1 MKNDRIKMKKELYPL
16 LLISIFLLIP
26 VLSFNI
32 YAQTTPFFV
41 MSLQDK
47 DKYIQTSESRVGAII
62 TTEKSLYEA
71 SVDSM
76 VVHDGI
82 KFYRG
87 YFISP
92 TSYLGMDEANNKL
105 YFLKD
110 GNKYMMLDF
119 NIPPQGTFTGYL
131 LGTTPV
137 QIFVGGTD
145 GARYYTFTE
154 SNPMGSSSTTYWV
167 QRSRGFVEK
176 HSGFSVSYYGSSSH
190 SWSSFDQIRFNKNGD
205 TIYKAETWA
214 PKISY
219 TTGTTTKVFLK
230 TFSVNTNHDL
240 NTQLSKYIPA
250 INFNDSLFIRYFYT
264 NGIDSTAIVVR
275 GIAAATPV
283 TTFNLQLD
291 SVKMKAGY
299 KFKYRFTLRD
309 KFYRP
314 KLVFHPSS
322 TGYNTLSCD
331 SSLLLSPASP
341 QIPASIDLEAFPN
354 PVSINNNSGKS
365 SVTIRFN
372 MPSAGY
378 AEGTVYDILGRD
390 VTKIVDGVLPAGD
403 NLIKFDTA
411 GLTSGVYIFR
421 LITKSNIEHIKIL
434 VTK

>member
-1 MKNDRIKMKKELYPL
+1 MG
-16 LLISIFLLIP
+16 
-26 VLSFNI
+26 
-32 YAQTTPFFV
+32 
-41 MSLQDK
+41 QD
-47 DKYIQTSESRVGAII
+47 II
-62 TTEKSLYEA
+62 L
-71 SVDSM
+71 
-76 VVHDGI
+76 
-82 KFYRG
+82 
-87 YFISP
+87 
-92 TSYLGMDEANNKL
+92 
-105 YFLKD
+105 
-110 GNKYMMLDF
+110 
-119 NIPPQGTFTGYL
+119 
-131 LGTTPV
+131 
-137 QIFVGGTD
+137 
-145 GARYYTFTE
+145 FTE

-291 SVKMKAGY
+291 SAKMKAGY

-314 KLVFHPSS
+314 KLVFPS
-322 TGYNTLSCD
+322 
-331 SSLLLSPASP
+331 
-341 QIPASIDLEAFPN
+341 F
-354 PVSINNNSGKS
+354 IN
-365 SVTIRFN
+365 RLQ
-372 MPSAGY
+372 Y
-378 AEGTVYDILGRD
+378 
-390 VTKIVDGVLPAGD
+390 
-403 NLIKFDTA
+403 IK
-411 GLTSGVYIFR
+411 L
-421 LITKSNIEHIKIL
+421 
-434 VTK
+434 